1 MREGARRER
10 RRNWA
15 SNASPD
21 GTSLDQTS
29 TRCVGSRRRPH
40 PRPCE
45 QRPDPARPRGLVLPA
60 ASSRSHPS
68 SRGPPLSCCLCS
80 QHPLH
85 TGPGERGLGHLPQR
99 KDSSSHVHRKACA
112 QLFKAA
118 LFAVEK
124 TQKNLCLRR
133 ANGSAD
139 CRARVLWSIT
149 QRRKG
154 VPHGARSAVSTMPS
168 GKKPV
173 SRGRVLWDS
182 MYAPFST
189 DGGARGGRRKGAR
202 ERALLGDGPAPSL
215 GHGGACVTLHAIQ

>member
-1 MREGARRER
+1 MWEGARRER

-29 TRCVGSRRRPH
+29 TRCVGSRRRPR

-99 KDSSSHVHRKACA
+99 EDSSSHVHRKACA

-154 VPHGARSAVSTMPS
+154 VPHGARSAVS
-168 GKKPV
+168 G
-173 SRGRVLWDS
+173 SRGH
-182 MYAPFST
+182 YAEREKARLQGPRSVGFHVCAILDGRWGAWRAT
-189 DGGARGGRRKGAR
+189 EGGA
-202 ERALLGDGPAPSL
+202 
-215 GHGGACVTLHAIQ
+215 